1 MHKVKSILIV
11 EDNPT
16 DRYIIEEVVKR
27 SGLTEHSAVVT
38 NGQEALDYLEK
49 TTIKGHDGDYR
60 IPDIILLDLH
70 MPVMSGVDFMDAF
83 KAKFGT
89 RFHSAIFP
97 FINTRPEM
105 EIFKKWKTM
114 IMGYVEKP
122 LTAEKIKE
130 VVETYMN

>member
-1 MHKVKSILIV
+1 MQKVKSILIV

-27 SGLTEHSAVVT
+27 SGLTEHCALAN

-49 TTIKGHDGDYR
+49 TTKNNDGAYV

-83 KAKFGT
+83 KVKFGT

-105 EIFKKWKTM
+105 SMFKKWKTM
-114 IMGYVEKP
+114 IMGYIEKP
-122 LTAEKIKE
+122 VTAEKFEE
-130 VVETYMN
+130 VVQKYLN

>member
-1 MHKVKSILIV
+1 MQKVKSILIV
-11 EDNPT
+11 EDNAT

-27 SGLTEHSAVVT
+27 SGLTEHCAVVN

-49 TTIKGHDGDYR
+49 TVKNGEGDFR

-105 EIFKKWKTM
+105 DIFKKWKTM

-122 LTAEKIKE
+122 LTADKIRE
-130 VVETYMN
+130 VVEKYQN